1 MKKEKIINIIKF
13 KEKESYYILTG
24 LIITGLSSYGLY
36 STSKLYN
43 HVYNGV
49 SVGSISVGGLTKE
62 ELKNKLSTYYEKIL
76 NKKTLIIDINNTQIE
91 YSLSDFGVSFNIDE
105 MSNNA
110 LSANKK
116 DNLILSTLSRYSL
129 YFNPTIIPSSYSI
142 DEDKL
147 NNLVDEIIN
156 THSIDAIN
164 AQFTYGDGKIEV
176 TEKEKQGL
184 SFNREN
190 LTSEFKNGIINAI
203 NKIDTP
209 STTTLVDANVNVGEP
224 EIIKEKILVSG
235 ETIDANLTAD
245 AVSKMTLL
253 GHYSSQLPS
262 TTNGRGK
269 NVILFSSRITDTVVM
284 PGEEFS
290 ISDTAGEIES
300 WTGYYP
306 ATTFINSKPVDAI
319 GGGVCQVVST
329 LYNAVLYADLEVTE
343 RHQHSLTVGYVPL
356 GRDATMYTGLKDFKF
371 KNNTS
376 GPLIVQAYVN
386 SAGQVVTNIWGTDD
400 HPERTIEIS
409 VKNLGNLTTETYKH
423 TYENGELVKTEFL
436 HRDKYKQ

>member
-1 MKKEKIINIIKF
+1 MEKEKIINIIKL

-24 LIITGLSSYGLY
+24 LLIVGLSSYGLY

-62 ELKNKLSTYYEKIL
+62 ELQNKLLTYYEKIV
-76 NKKTLIIDINNTQIE
+76 NEKIFIIDINNTQIE
-91 YSLSDFGVSFNIDE
+91 YSLSDFGVSFNVEE
-105 MSNNA
+105 MSNSA
-110 LSANKK
+110 LAAKKK

-129 YFNPTIIPSSYSI
+129 YFNPTIISSSYSI
-142 DEDKL
+142 NEDKL
-147 NNLVDEIIN
+147 HTIVNEFIN
-156 THSIDAIN
+156 TYSIEATN
-164 AQFTYGDGKIEV
+164 AQFTYGDEKIEV

-184 SFNREN
+184 KFDREN

-209 STTTLVDANVNVGEP
+209 STTTLANANINIGEP
-224 EIIKEKILVSG
+224 EMIKEIIKVSG
-235 ETIDANLTAD
+235 EITNADLTAD

-262 TTNGRGK
+262 TTNYRGK

-306 ATTFINSKPVDAI
+306 ATTFINGKPVDAI

-329 LYNAVLYADLEVTE
+329 LYNAALYADLEITE
-343 RHQHSLTVGYVPL
+343 RYQHSLTVGYVPL

-400 HPERTIEIS
+400 HPERTIEIT